1 MPDTES
7 HHTPTLADAWERWL
21 AYRSVSPRPL
31 RLSTLADYRSAYR
44 RHIGPRLGTMPLSR
58 IDGAMI
64 AQFVVDLADDGVAAK
79 RRSNILVPLRARL
92 SWHHRIG
99 EFARDP
105 AGWFDAP
112 APAADE
118 RRILTLAEVERLV
131 EATPRPYRAFVATAA
146 WTGMRLGELR
156 ALTWADIDLNARLIT
171 VDKTR
176 YRQRVQRATKNGDSR
191 VVPIPPHLAVELAA
205 WRRERPPA
213 PDDLVFC
220 GKRGTPIDGDDFRR
234 RVFAPALV
242 QAGLDPATRI
252 HDLRHTSA
260 SLYLASGAT
269 VREVMEI
276 HGWRR
281 METALRYLHTT
292 APLTDAAERLSAAR
306 DADLRT
312 HGGPDRNSA
321 PPANGGTLAG
331 GLPTSG
337 RGFDEGGSSEHI
349 FAPRGVTPVSAICT
363 CPRHDVESV

>member
-1 MPDTES
+1 MQPTGTA
-7 HHTPTLADAWERWL
+7 HIPTLADAWERWL
-21 AYRSVSPRPL
+21 AYRRVSPRPL

-44 RHIGPRLGTMPLSR
+44 RHIGPRLGTTPLGR
-58 IDGAMI
+58 IDGASI
-64 AQFVVDLADDGVAAK
+64 ARFVVDLADDGVAAK
-79 RRSNILVPLRARL
+79 RLSNVLVPLRACL

-99 EFARDP
+99 EFPRDP

-131 EATPRPYRAFVATAA
+131 DATPQPYRAFVATAA

-156 ALTWADIDLNARLIT
+156 ALTWADIDLDSRLIT

-176 YRQRVQRATKNGDSR
+176 YRQRVQRATKNGDTR
-191 VVPIPPHLAVELAA
+191 VVPIPPHLAGELADL
-205 WRRERPPA
+205 RRAHPLT
-213 PDDLVFC
+213 PDELVFR

-234 RVFAPALV
+234 RVFAPAL
-242 QAGLDPATRI
+242 QRAGLDPDTRI

-292 APLTDAAERLSAAR
+292 APLTHAAERLSAAR
-306 DADLRT
+306 AAAL
-312 HGGPDRNSA
+312 PA
-321 PPANGGTLAG
+321 PAATP
-331 GLPTSG
+331 PTPRRE
-337 RGFDEGGSSEHI
+337 RG
-349 FAPRGVTPVSAICT
+349 AAR
-363 CPRHDVESV
+363 